1 VAILTCSG
9 TKFIS
14 DVLYVPG
21 INQNL
26 FSVGQLIEKGYKVV
40 FENNCCLIKDVNG
53 HNIFKIIMKG
63 KSFALNPLEE
73 EHTAFPIK
81 KNITDIWHK
90 RLGHY
95 HHRGL
100 MLMKSKMMAKD
111 FPAFDDHISSCRT
124 CHTSKLNR
132 KPFPEATW
140 RATRKLQLIH
150 IDIAGPQ
157 RTPSLNGSLYYAVFI
172 DDYSRMCWIFF
183 LKHKSEV
190 AQVFWNFKAKV
201 ENESGCK
208 IQALRSDNGKE
219 YTSNAFNVF

>member
-1 VAILTCSG
+1 
-9 TKFIS
+9 
-14 DVLYVPG
+14 
-21 INQNL
+21 
-26 FSVGQLIEKGYKVV
+26 
-40 FENNCCLIKDVNG
+40 
-53 HNIFKIIMKG
+53 
-63 KSFALNPLEE
+63 
-73 EHTAFPIK
+73 
-81 KNITDIWHK
+81 
-90 RLGHY
+90 
-95 HHRGL
+95 
-100 MLMKSKMMAKD
+100 MKSKMMAKD
-111 FPAFDDHISSCRT
+111 FPALNDHISSYRT
-124 CHTSKLNR
+124 CHTGKLNR

-150 IDIAGPQ
+150 TDIAGPQ